1 MKRLASLFLILTM
14 ILSLG
19 ACGGTPAVTPETPES
34 PAVSETPEVPEAPA
48 ESEPEVPA
56 EPEKPEVNCLATV
69 STGDTVVEA
78 DTLEAILAAIDP
90 SGKSVVTL
98 YKDLTTNAT
107 IELPASCTLDLGG
120 CTIQTNRQKDNGI
133 NVLEVGTENN
143 VTTIKNG
150 TLSCF
155 ESGIR
160 VNHGGVIV
168 ENMTIRCTSGAPVC
182 VFDNTP
188 GLTNLITGSTLSSGK
203 YGCFSYNS
211 KDKDFTAA
219 SVTVENSTLIS
230 YKNEN
235 GGTSAAFV
243 RNTGATPGT
252 VVFGEHVEIYSY
264 ADNYAYKDYTSLTG
278 KLPVRLAK
286 LATMK
291 IGARTC
297 SDLQHWSTSPVPGTE
312 AVTQEASAVAVPAGP
327 VTPTTVPSEFTDY
340 LAGFGRTD
348 ITPTHSMPLAG
359 YGFTSSRMSSGI
371 GSSLYATAVAITGK
385 NGQSVIL
392 LGLDLINDRG
402 SIASD
407 IRAGISQSV
416 GIDFQNVIVT
426 YSHTHSAPDLDNTDA
441 TDRMKDYT
449 KAVIRQAIIAG
460 EMAWYDR
467 KPAEMQVGSVDVPG
481 YNFIRHY
488 LRQDGT
494 YSGSGFGSTATPIVS
509 HAGEVDEEMRL
520 IQFVRKD
527 AENVVLMNWQAHGV
541 LISHRQNGTEE
552 YQQISSDYIGG
563 IRDYVEKKTGCKLA
577 YFQGAAGNI
586 DPDSYITHENPT
598 RNPELYGKNV
608 GDFAVQCLKDNMK
621 KIEAGPVLTHAFTF
635 DGRVNHADE
644 HLLDAAYALKASGST
659 NLADA
664 QKLGLISRHH
674 ATTIIRCTG
683 LGETLPVP
691 CSVLSV
697 GNIGFACAPFELF
710 SATGVAIREESPFD
724 TTFILGY
731 CNNSQGYLPTE
742 FGFDINSYEEA
753 CTNFAR
759 GVAEELV
766 AAYAAK
772 WAELKP

>member
-1 MKRLASLFLILTM
+1 MTAKQLSVFIENRRGRLGEVLKVLKDNNVN
-14 ILSLG
+14 ILSMSLADTTEYG
-19 ACGGTPAVTPETPES
+19 LLRLIVNAPDHGRDVLLSAGFSSMITDILIVKVPHVAGSLQERLTII
-34 PAVSETPEVPEAPA
+34 SENNIDIEYMYGL
-48 ESEPEVPA
+48 S
-56 EPEKPEVNCLATV
+56 
-69 STGDTVVEA
+69 VEA
-78 DTLEAILAAIDP
+78 ND
-90 SGKSVVTL
+90 
-98 YKDLTTNAT
+98 AT
-107 IELPASCTLDLGG
+107 IVVKTNELERACE
-120 CTIQTNRQKDNGI
+120 
-133 NVLEVGTENN
+133 VL
-143 VTTIKNG
+143 K
-150 TLSCF
+150 
-155 ESGIR
+155 
-160 VNHGGVIV
+160 
-168 ENMTIRCTSGAPVC
+168 
-182 VFDNTP
+182 
-188 GLTNLITGSTLSSGK
+188 K
-203 YGCFSYNS
+203 
-211 KDKDFTAA
+211 
-219 SVTVENSTLIS
+219 
-230 YKNEN
+230 
-235 GGTSAAFV
+235 
-243 RNTGATPGT
+243 
-252 VVFGEHVEIYSY
+252 
-264 ADNYAYKDYTSLTG
+264 
-278 KLPVRLAK
+278 
-286 LATMK
+286 
-291 IGARTC
+291 
-297 SDLQHWSTSPVPGTE
+297 
-312 AVTQEASAVAVPAGP
+312 
-327 VTPTTVPSEFTDY
+327 
-340 LAGFGRTD
+340 
-348 ITPTHSMPLAG
+348 
-359 YGFTSSRMSSGI
+359 
-371 GSSLYATAVAITGK
+371 
-385 NGQSVIL
+385 
-392 LGLDLINDRG
+392 
-402 SIASD
+402 
-407 IRAGISQSV
+407 
-416 GIDFQNVIVT
+416 
-426 YSHTHSAPDLDNTDA
+426 
-441 TDRMKDYT
+441 
-449 KAVIRQAIIAG
+449 
-460 EMAWYDR
+460 
-467 KPAEMQVGSVDVPG
+467 AEMQVGSVDVPG